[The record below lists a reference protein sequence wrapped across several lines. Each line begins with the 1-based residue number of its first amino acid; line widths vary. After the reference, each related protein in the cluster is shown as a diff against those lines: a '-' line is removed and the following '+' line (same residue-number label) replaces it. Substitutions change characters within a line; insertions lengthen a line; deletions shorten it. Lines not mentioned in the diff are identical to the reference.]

1 MQTTVVLKSTV
12 SNGKNKA
19 MAKSLRREQ
28 KMHYGEDGEEA
39 EVFKSLAGLN
49 RSILKG
55 LVRLRGEPP
64 ISRTREL
71 SLMLEEVMW
80 HAQESRIILK
90 EMQARA
96 RMAPESFQ
104 DQGTQTP
111 RRWKKDV
118 ELNRKQLGKMQ
129 QFADEVCSAVDEGSK
144 QGLPVIGESRHE
156 HKTWCEQSYKHV
168 VPTIQH
174 WAEIIMKDKH
184 TDARSERQKKK
195 DLFEA
200 EKMVSHF
207 QRLFDVPTRDG
218 TYTRMT
224 EVYHRLEE
232 LQNILHTLKSL
243 LGLPDS
249 IPANR
254 VVVALGHLCDL
265 HSDTSTKLL
274 SHLLQTDNLER
285 LILCLDQYHK
295 FFPAF
300 EGIAKDLMEILG
312 VDSLGK
318 VVSAVRALKLL
329 HPY

>member
-1 MQTTVVLKSTV
+1 
-12 SNGKNKA
+12 
-19 MAKSLRREQ
+19 MAKSLRREDGL
-28 KMHYGEDGEEA
+28 HYKENREES
-39 EVFKSLAGLN
+39 EVFKNLAGLN

-55 LVRLRGEPP
+55 LVKLRGEPP

-80 HAQESRIILK
+80 HAQETRIILK

-96 RMAPESFQ
+96 QMAPTSFQ
-104 DQGTQTP
+104 DRASQTP
-111 RRWKKDV
+111 RRWKKDM
-118 ELNRKQLGKMQ
+118 ELSKKQLGKMQ
-129 QFADEVCSAVDEGSK
+129 QFADEVCSAVEDGSK
-144 QGLPVIGESRHE
+144 QGLPVIGESRHKHE
-156 HKTWCEQSYKHV
+156 TWCEQSYRHV

-174 WAEIIMKDKH
+174 WTGIILKDKH

-200 EKMVSHF
+200 EKIVSHF
-207 QRLFDVPTRDG
+207 QRLFDVPTREG
-218 TYTRMT
+218 SYARMT

-232 LQNILHTLKSL
+232 LNNILHTLKSL
-243 LGLPDS
+243 LGLPDG

-295 FFPAF
+295 FFPVF

-318 VVSAVRALKLL
+318 VVPAVRALKLL